1 MTIRIIEV
9 TEDPDVAF
17 DDMWREL
24 CYMKHAFNDFS
35 NQINQFIAAVEDL
48 EIEASAYELL
58 VTAGVIRTAI
68 EVTADILGE
77 LREACYDEENWG
89 GHKDAED

>member
-24 CYMKHAFNDFS
+24 CYMKHAFNDFA
-35 NQINQFIAAVEDL
+35 NQVTHFIAAIEDL
-48 EIEASAYELL
+48 ETEASAYELL
-58 VTAGVIRTAI
+58 ATAGVIRTAI
-68 EVTADILGE
+68 EVTADVLDD
-77 LREACYDEENWG
+77 LREACYDEESWG
-89 GHKDAED
+89 GHEDAED